1 MPMEPDAGQQE
12 FRMEKRKQ
20 MNTTDQYRLRV
31 QHCVGT
37 IIDVHSAISNAFKG
51 EVFLTQFEDL
61 EQEISSLDM
70 DLVSELD
77 ILMVEQATNT
87 LLAELKGL
95 FETGTYGMVYRQTV
109 N

>member
-1 MPMEPDAGQQE
+1 
-12 FRMEKRKQ
+12 MEKRKQ
-20 MNTTDQYRLRV
+20 MNTTDQYRIRV

-37 IIDVHSAISNAFKG
+37 IIDVHSAISEAFRD

-61 EQEISSLDM
+61 EEEIGSLDM

>member
-1 MPMEPDAGQQE
+1 
-12 FRMEKRKQ
+12 
-20 MNTTDQYRLRV
+20 MNTADQYRIRV
-31 QHCVGT
+31 QNCVGT
-37 IIDVHSAISNAFKG
+37 IIDVHSAISEAIKSDELLLQFK
-51 EVFLTQFEDL
+51 DL
-61 EQEISSLDM
+61 EEEIGNLDL

-95 FETGTYGMVYRQTV
+95 FETGAFGIVYRQSV

>member
-1 MPMEPDAGQQE
+1 MLLAKDSYG
-12 FRMEKRKQ
+12 K

-37 IIDVHSAISNAFKG
+37 IIDVHSAISETLNDEAF
-51 EVFLTQFEDL
+51 LMQFEDL
-61 EQEISSLDM
+61 EEEISSLDM

-95 FETGTYGMVYRQTV
+95 FETGTFGMVYRQTV

>member
-1 MPMEPDAGQQE
+1 
-12 FRMEKRKQ
+12 MEKDKKSKH
-20 MNTTDQYRLRV
+20 MDITDQYRIRV

-37 IIDVHSAISNAFKG
+37 IIDVHSAISETFKN
-51 EVFLTQFEDL
+51 EDFLTQFEDL
-61 EQEISSLDM
+61 EEEIGNLDM

-87 LLAELKGL
+87 LLGELKGL